1 MNIKENYL
9 LLPKIKDQ
17 TMLAKYYSLAD
28 VFVICSKRENFPT
41 TCVEAQCCGVPV
53 VGFDTGGTKETS
65 IRSERD
71 FVEYGKIAQLKV
83 VILDVLG
90 QKRTEIALEAKKEY
104 SNEIMAKRYMEL
116 YESYLADTLQYN
128 E

>member
-90 QKRTEIALEAKKEY
+90 QKRTEIALEAKKNIPTRLWP
-104 SNEIMAKRYMEL
+104 SVTWNYMIKMVRKIVF
-116 YESYLADTLQYN
+116 Y
-128 E
+128 

>member
-1 MNIKENYL
+1 MYMNIKENYL

-17 TMLAKYYSLAD
+17 TVLAKYYSLAD

-71 FVEYGKIAQLKV
+71 FVEYGKICSTEGRNFRRTWPETNGNCFRSKKRIFQR
-83 VILDVLG
+83 DYG
-90 QKRTEIALEAKKEY
+90 QALHG
-104 SNEIMAKRYMEL
+104 II
-116 YESYLADTLQYN
+116 
-128 E
+128 